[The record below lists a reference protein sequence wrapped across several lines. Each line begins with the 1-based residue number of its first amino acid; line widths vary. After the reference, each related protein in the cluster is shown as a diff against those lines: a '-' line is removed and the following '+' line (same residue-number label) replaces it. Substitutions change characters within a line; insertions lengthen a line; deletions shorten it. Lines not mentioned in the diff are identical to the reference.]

1 VRNSQQNSQCE
12 RTRKTRQ
19 RNTHS
24 KLTARTSKKKLRG
37 RLDSHIAKTA
47 RQRVHDDERGSA
59 DELLSVDWPGQ
70 SNSMLGGHTT
80 AMTLSNRFLTAVLLT
95 QVAWV
100 WACSSHSTHSSEPAP
115 VPTGIPSLS
124 GLDDATRQSIELAC
138 VAQNTQGPVAYGSC
152 LNKQINALRSSPG
165 IPSLSGLDDATRQ
178 SIELACVAQN
188 TQGPV
193 AYGKCLRAQLRSIG
207 IQPR

>member
-1 VRNSQQNSQCE
+1 
-12 RTRKTRQ
+12 
-19 RNTHS
+19 
-24 KLTARTSKKKLRG
+24 
-37 RLDSHIAKTA
+37 
-47 RQRVHDDERGSA
+47 
-59 DELLSVDWPGQ
+59 
-70 SNSMLGGHTT
+70 MLGGHTT
-80 AMTLSNRFLTAVLLT
+80 AMTLASRFLTAALLT

-100 WACSSHSTHSSEPAP
+100 WACSSHSRQSSEPAP

-138 VAQNTQGPVAYGSC
+138 MTQNTQGPAAYGSC

-165 IPSLSGLDDATRQ
+165 VPGLTGLDDATRQ
-178 SIELACVAQN
+178 SIELACVTQN

>member
-1 VRNSQQNSQCE
+1 
-12 RTRKTRQ
+12 
-19 RNTHS
+19 
-24 KLTARTSKKKLRG
+24 
-37 RLDSHIAKTA
+37 
-47 RQRVHDDERGSA
+47 
-59 DELLSVDWPGQ
+59 
-70 SNSMLGGHTT
+70 MLGDHTT
-80 AMTLSNRFLTAVLLT
+80 AMTLSSRFLTAAMPT

-100 WACSSHSTHSSEPAP
+100 GACSIHSTQSSEPAP
-115 VPTGIPSLS
+115 EPTGIPSLS

-138 VAQNTQGPVAYGSC
+138 VTQNTQGPVAYGSC

-178 SIELACVAQN
+178 SIELACMTQK

-193 AYGKCLRAQLRSIG
+193 AYGECLRAQLRSIG